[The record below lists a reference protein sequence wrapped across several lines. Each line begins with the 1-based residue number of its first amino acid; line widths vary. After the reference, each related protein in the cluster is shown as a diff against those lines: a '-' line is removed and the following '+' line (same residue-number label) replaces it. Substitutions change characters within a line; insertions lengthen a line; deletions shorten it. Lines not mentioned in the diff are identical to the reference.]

1 MRINTA
7 LILCAGFGKR
17 LNPITLNTPKP
28 LLEIKDVS
36 TLERCINLIE
46 KLGIQKILINTFYLK
61 DQFSVFLDS
70 KNFNIDIKIIED
82 GEHILDTGGGIQN
95 MIKDSNEKDF
105 IIFNPDTI
113 WSKNYKEEILKM
125 EKIYF
130 SEKLENILLLANK
143 KLSFDKKLKGDFN
156 LKNNLINKDA
166 EKEFI
171 YIGCQIIN
179 KKLFIKESRIVA
191 GVKFYSENKDLIMQ
205 VAEIYNVDPFI
216 ILSIAGIESNYG
228 KHYKGFTVFNS
239 LYTQIHEMPKRAKW
253 ASKELASYLE
263 YCFKDNV
270 DPQSIEGSYAGA
282 FGFGQFIPSSFN
294 RYSVDFDNDGVRR
307 PHDWPDVVGSIAHYL
322 IKNGYIPGSSNY
334 SKGGDIWKSVWA
346 YNHSD
351 NYVMA
356 VLGLT
361 EKIRDRSSYL
371 YSNVENR
378 LNYVI
383 ENFDPLDNKSV
394 SDLQKALN
402 ANGYNLEIDGR
413 LGGKTLDALREA
425 QSKRN

>member
-36 TLERCINLIE
+36 MLERCINLIE

-61 DQFSVFLDS
+61 DQFSVFLNS

-113 WSKNYKEEILKM
+113 WSNDYKDEILKM
-125 EKIYF
+125 KKMYF

-156 LKNNLINKDA
+156 LKNNLINKEG

-179 KKLFIKESRIVA
+179 KKLFIKEKIENYSILEIWNNLLDQKKLF
-191 GVKFYSENKDLIMQ
+191 GYESQKDFYHLTDLDIFKKLKDL
-205 VAEIYNVDPFI
+205 
-216 ILSIAGIESNYG
+216 
-228 KHYKGFTVFNS
+228 
-239 LYTQIHEMPKRAKW
+239 
-253 ASKELASYLE
+253 
-263 YCFKDNV
+263 
-270 DPQSIEGSYAGA
+270 
-282 FGFGQFIPSSFN
+282 
-294 RYSVDFDNDGVRR
+294 
-307 PHDWPDVVGSIAHYL
+307 
-322 IKNGYIPGSSNY
+322 
-334 SKGGDIWKSVWA
+334 
-346 YNHSD
+346 
-351 NYVMA
+351 
-356 VLGLT
+356 
-361 EKIRDRSSYL
+361 
-371 YSNVENR
+371 
-378 LNYVI
+378 
-383 ENFDPLDNKSV
+383 
-394 SDLQKALN
+394 
-402 ANGYNLEIDGR
+402 
-413 LGGKTLDALREA
+413 
-425 QSKRN
+425 